1 MCVVS
6 VQLRHCNSDREV
18 SAFALLDTCSQG
30 TFVTDNLTNKILGL
44 SGVTPS
50 INIRLNGKKK
60 VTSSLIEGPIVSKRS
75 LSKDKR
81 IQWVKVQKL
90 YSREDIPVDLA
101 AIAPPEK
108 LKTWR

>member
-1 MCVVS
+1 M
-6 VQLRHCNSDREV
+6 
-18 SAFALLDTCSQG
+18 
-30 TFVTDNLTNKILGL
+30 
-44 SGVTPS
+44 
-50 INIRLNGKKK
+50 
-60 VTSSLIEGPIVSKRS
+60 TSSLIEGPIVSKRS

-81 IQWVKVQKL
+81 IQWVKVQKV